1 MGTGYDLHRLV
12 AGRPLILGGVE
23 IVYSHG
29 LDGHSDAD
37 VLLHALMDALLGA
50 AGLRDIGYYFP
61 PGDQK
66 YKDISSFLLLGEV
79 RVHLEEE
86 GYRLVNA
93 DTVIIA
99 EAPRLAPY
107 IEAMRIKTAAALRVS
122 PELISIKATTTEG
135 LGVCGRGEAVAA
147 HAVVLLERCGL
158 HRSELL
164 TK

>member
-1 MGTGYDLHRLV
+1 MFRVGTGYDLHRLA

-23 IVYSHG
+23 IDHLSG
-29 LDGHSDAD
+29 LEGHSDAD
-37 VLLHALMDALLGA
+37 VLLHALMDAMLGA

-61 PGDQK
+61 PGDPE
-66 YKDISSFLLLGEV
+66 YKNISSLLLLEEV
-79 RVHLEEE
+79 RAHVEQE

-107 IEAMRIKTAAALRVS
+107 IEEMKKKTAAALRIS
-122 PELISIKATTTEG
+122 PKLISIKATTTEG
-135 LGVCGRGEAVAA
+135 LDSCGRGEAVAA
-147 HAVVLLERCGL
+147 QAVVLL
-158 HRSELL
+158 SL